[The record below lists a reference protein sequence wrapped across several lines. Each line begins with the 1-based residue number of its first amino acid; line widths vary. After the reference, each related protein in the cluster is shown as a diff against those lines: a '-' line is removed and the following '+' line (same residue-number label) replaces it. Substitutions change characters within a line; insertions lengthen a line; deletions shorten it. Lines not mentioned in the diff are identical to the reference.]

1 MSWTSLT
8 ASGPVFYGCSLL
20 IDGIVDY
27 LPATISS
34 IMCRLGT
41 NEPQS
46 DPTANLERKRGA
58 LDGRKSGQQ

>member
-1 MSWTSLT
+1 MSWTNLT
-8 ASGPVFYGCSLL
+8 ASGPVFYGYSLL

-27 LPATISS
+27 VSTTTSS

-46 DPTANLERKRGA
+46 DPAANLEHKRGA
-58 LDGRKSGQQ
+58 LDGCKSGQQ